1 MILIPFSEIIL
12 RLVSL
17 RLNPLESV
25 SFEDLIYD
33 KHLEETYSG
42 SYTLYILPTI
52 TSTNRNLITYYCGS
66 DTFLSEELKQ

>member
-33 KHLEETYSG
+33 KHPKETYSG
-42 SYTLYILPTI
+42 SYTL
-52 TSTNRNLITYYCGS
+52 
-66 DTFLSEELKQ
+66 